1 MSVNRPEVLPMDD
14 GISANCLCGDPA
26 TFVVDMIWFSG
37 RHSRDPVC
45 ELHVMAVIE
54 AISREQARRNGA

>member
-1 MSVNRPEVLPMDD
+1 MSENRPEVLPMDP
-14 GISANCLCGDPA
+14 GVSAKCLCGDPA
-26 TFVVDMIWFSG
+26 AFIVDMIWFSG

-45 ELHVMAVIE
+45 ELHVVDVVE

>member
-1 MSVNRPEVLPMDD
+1 MED
-14 GISANCLCGDPA
+14 GVSANCLCGDPA
-26 TFVVDMIWFSG
+26 SFVVDMIWFSG

-45 ELHVMAVIE
+45 ELHVMPVIE